1 MTRTTFNEL
10 KNSGALPSPTG
21 VGLAILRLT
30 QREDFVLGHVAR
42 TIQSDPA
49 LTGRILKLANA
60 SLSASER
67 EITSVEEAVMKLSV
81 GSVRSLALGFTLVS
95 ANRVGEGA
103 GFDYDGYW
111 SRSLINAVAARFLAT
126 ERGDVPPATAF
137 TCALLAGIGRLALA
151 SAHPEEYAKV
161 IEASR
166 ELSSSGMLAVER
178 RELGLDH
185 AELAA
190 AMLKDWRL
198 PEAMVH
204 AVFACERE
212 RGLVTPPSEAASAME
227 QVLRG
232 AARLGEMFQTTGGF
246 RTAATATTPSDTTF
260 MSRELALS
268 PVAVVRLRNR
278 IVAEWQDWSRVLQ
291 VPFSS
296 PTPEALADTAIHRLN
311 KEALRRGLSILAVD
325 DDPVTLR
332 LLSHHL
338 ALDGHRVALAKHGAE
353 ALALAL
359 KTQPQMIV
367 TDLSMPEMDGLELC
381 RALRASNVCGNA
393 YVLVVT
399 GHDEES
405 RIVEAFEAGADE
417 YVNKPFNANIL
428 LARVRA
434 GQRMVEL
441 RERVES
447 DKQELNRQNAQMQI
461 LNRKLSTAAMTD
473 VLTELPNRRHA
484 MRRLDEELSKSRT
497 EQTPLSVIL
506 LDIDHFKDVNDRHG
520 HDIGDIVLREV
531 ARTLRGCTRRNEE
544 VCRLGGEEFLVIV
557 PQTTR
562 DASAHF
568 AERLREAVQDLTIR
582 AGDYAGRVTVS
593 LGVSGLEDGAVDVDE
608 LIKIADTRA
617 YLAKASGRNC
627 VVSSGGEWEARSA

>member
-1 MTRTTFNEL
+1 MHPTTFNEL
-10 KNSGALPSPTG
+10 KNSGNLPSPTG

-30 QREDFVLGHVAR
+30 QHEDFVLGHVAR

-60 SLSASER
+60 GGAREQ
-67 EITSVEEAVMKLSV
+67 EITSVEDAVLQLSV

-95 ANRVGEGA
+95 ANRIGDGR
-103 GFDYDGYW
+103 GFDYDAYW

-126 ERGDVPPATAF
+126 ERGDIAPSTAF

-161 IEASR
+161 IESSR
-166 ELSSSGMLAVER
+166 DLSSVELLALER

-190 AMLKDWRL
+190 AMLKDWNL
-198 PEAMVH
+198 SEAMIH
-204 AVFACERE
+204 AVNAFERE
-212 RGLVTPPSEAASAME
+212 NGSIAPPSESSAAME

-232 AARLGEMFQTTGGF
+232 AAQLGAAFQTSDGF
-246 RTAATATTPSDTTF
+246 RLPQVDSLRYDTTF
-260 MSRELALS
+260 MSRELTLS
-268 PVAVVRLRNR
+268 PTSVVRLRNR
-278 IVAEWQDWSRVLQ
+278 IVAEWQDWSRVLE
-291 VPFSS
+291 VPIAS
-296 PTPEALADTAIHRLN
+296 PTVASLADTAIQRS
-311 KEALRRGLSILAVD
+311 ETESVRRGLRILAVD

-332 LLSHHL
+332 LLRHHL
-338 ALDGHRVALAKHGAE
+338 ALDGHTISLARDGAE
-353 ALALAL
+353 ALAVAL
-359 KTQPQMIV
+359 QTQPQMIV

-381 RALRASNVCGNA
+381 RSLRSSNVCCDA

-399 GHDEES
+399 GHDQES

-417 YVNKPFNANIL
+417 YVNKPFNPKIL

-434 GQRMVEL
+434 GQRMIEL

-447 DKQELNRQNAQMQI
+447 DKQVLNRQNAQMQI
-461 LNRKLSTAAMTD
+461 LNRKLNTAAMTD
-473 VLTELPNRRHA
+473 VLTDLPNRRHA
-484 MRRLDEELSKSRT
+484 MRRLEDELAKSQA

-506 LDIDHFKDVNDRHG
+506 LDIDHFKSVNDRHG
-520 HDIGDIVLREV
+520 HDVGDIVLREV
-531 ARTLRGCTRRNEE
+531 ALALRNCTRRNEE

-557 PQTTR
+557 PQSGR
-562 DASAHF
+562 DTSRHF
-568 AERLREAVQDLTIR
+568 AERLREAVEELLIQ
-582 AGDYAGRVTVS
+582 AGGYFGRVTVS
-593 LGVSGLEDGAVDVDE
+593 LGVAGLEDGARTVDE

-627 VVSSGGEWEARSA
+627 VVASGGEWEAKSA